1 MHNVSGIFLCTYCWM
16 KNNLLLHD
24 FKSPKECPYS
34 AFFFFLNRS
43 RVIYSLATHW
53 KCPCFICSG
62 DLHNA
67 VSYPLCPLSTHLSA
81 SSLHLPFL
89 WKGEAAKVGG
99 GMPEGTGI
107 WLGNRSAFLHSP
119 VFWDHGLHSALHR
132 QTKRKITKW
141 KTGTGYWALCYC
153 WIEWECAYV
162 YFPSFQGAQTRLFR
176 CSVHRHGLAW

>member
-1 MHNVSGIFLCTYCWM
+1 MSLFSI
-16 KNNLLLHD
+16 
-24 FKSPKECPYS
+24 
-34 AFFFFLNRS
+34 FFFLNRS
-43 RVIYSLATHW
+43 RVIYFLATHW

-141 KTGTGYWALCYC
+141 ENRNGLLGIMLLLNRVRMCIRILSIISGRTDTLISLQC
-153 WIEWECAYV
+153 
-162 YFPSFQGAQTRLFR
+162 AQTWTCLIKDPFALFILLR
-176 CSVHRHGLAW
+176 HSVLGSCSTKH

>member
-1 MHNVSGIFLCTYCWM
+1 MRWICIYLQSMHNVSGIFLCTYCWM
-16 KNNLLLHD
+16 KNYLLLHD
-24 FKSPKECPYS
+24 FKPPKECPYS

-43 RVIYSLATHW
+43 RVIYFLATHW

-132 QTKRKITKW
+132 QTKRKIRKW
-141 KTGTGYWALCYC
+141 KTGTGYS
-153 WIEWECAYV
+153 ITVE
-162 YFPSFQGAQTRLFR
+162 
-176 CSVHRHGLAW
+176 